1 MIGYIYNNPELAKE
15 GDGYYC
21 FLDKKPHAYWC
32 VLRVAD
38 DGVALLA
45 PVFFDVMDNL
55 PENVIDGCPMQ
66 LSTGMQNI
74 TLGIGRCVHR
84 YLGELTTE
92 PVIFLNP
99 DLATKAYKTLARS
112 LRN

>member
-32 VLRVAD
+32 VLRV
-38 DGVALLA
+38 DGEIVLLA
-45 PVFFDVMDNL
+45 PIFFDVMDNL
-55 PENVIDGCPMQ
+55 PDNVIDSCPMQ
-66 LSTGMQNI
+66 LSEGGQNVTI
-74 TLGIGRCVHR
+74 GIGRCIHR
-84 YLGELTTE
+84 TIDEVTTE

-99 DLATKAYKTLARS
+99 DLAKKAYNQLARG